1 VLLLAASGCGGSGSG
16 STSSATQSANVGPAA
31 TSSTATAPAG
41 ATESSASS
49 STPAPSSPASLTLS
63 SGVFKAGRP
72 IAGGE
77 PGIPARYTCD
87 GADISP
93 PVSWEGVPG
102 DATELLLLVVDLN
115 VTTHLSVSWAVAGLE
130 PSLHGLSA
138 GPPPADAIPGRNSAG
153 QDGYS
158 TCPPKGVPTH
168 FGVLLFALRRGL
180 GLHRGFDPEL
190 AYHEAVKQAVGEAQS
205 GFSYQRG

>member
-41 ATESSASS
+41 TTESSAAG
-49 STPAPSSPASLTLS
+49 STPAPASPASLTLS
-63 SGVFKAGRP
+63 SGVFNAGEP

-77 PGIPARYTCD
+77 RGIPAHYTCD
-87 GADISP
+87 GADIAP
-93 PVSWEGVPG
+93 PVSWEGVPRG
-102 DATELLLLVVDLN
+102 ATELLLLVVDLN
-115 VTTHLSVSWAVAGLE
+115 VNTHLSVSWAVAGLE
-130 PSLHGLSA
+130 PSLHGLPA
-138 GPPPADAIPGRNSAG
+138 GVLPTQAILGRNSAG
-153 QDGYS
+153 RDSYS
-158 TCPPKGVPTH
+158 ICPPKGVPTH
-168 FGVLLFALRRGL
+168 FGVLLFALQRGL

-190 AYHEAVKQAVGEAQS
+190 AYHEAVKQAVAEAQS

>member
-16 STSSATQSANVGPAA
+16 STSSATQSANVGAAA
-31 TSSTATAPAG
+31 TSSTAG
-41 ATESSASS
+41 
-49 STPAPSSPASLTLS
+49 STPAPAASASLTLS
-63 SGVFKAGRP
+63 SAVFKAGAP

-93 PVSWEGVPG
+93 PVSWKGVPG

-115 VTTHLSVSWAVAGLE
+115 VSTHLSVSWAVAGLE
-130 PSLHGLSA
+130 PSRHGLPA
-138 GPPPADAIPGRNSAG
+138 GLPPADAILGRNSAG

-158 TCPPKGVPTH
+158 ICPPKGVPTH
-168 FGVLLFALRRGL
+168 FGVLLFALQRGL

-190 AYHEAVKQAVGEAQS
+190 AYHEAVKQAVAEAQS